1 MTFDDQ
7 ELKYIVYFKDS
18 GNSFTIGFASLE
30 AAENYAQTVVNLVG
44 IYKLEK
50 IN

>member
-7 ELKYIVYFKDS
+7 ELKYIVYSKES
-18 GNSFTIGFASLE
+18 GNLFTIGFPSLE
-30 AAENYAQTVVNLVG
+30 EAEIYAQTVAHLIG

-50 IN
+50 VK